1 MLPLL
6 LVVVL
11 VLSLSIFTIGNDL
24 NEYSVQ
30 LQQVFSSSSAYLV
43 FYYMGND
50 DQSST
55 FGPLLSNMREKV
67 EQYGI
72 KLGAIDCSIHKKECK
87 SVTLMT
93 IPSIQ
98 LYVDEPVVNPY
109 TKKDYRNGIFFD
121 ARTGP
126 NDLKEL
132 ERFINKNYPN
142 KIISNADSLDGY
154 VNPTIPPAIF
164 FTEKKASSSMLLK
177 VIY

>member
-87 SVTLMT
+87 S
-93 IPSIQ
+93 
-98 LYVDEPVVNPY
+98 Y
-109 TKKDYRNGIFFD
+109 
-121 ARTGP
+121 
-126 NDLKEL
+126 
-132 ERFINKNYPN
+132 
-142 KIISNADSLDGY
+142 
-154 VNPTIPPAIF
+154 
-164 FTEKKASSSMLLK
+164 
-177 VIY
+177 